1 MFVLVMV
8 YAYMK
13 KLMVIMQILLSL
25 VMLEDMGY
33 EVEGDQIN

>member
-25 VMLEDMGY
+25 VMLEDIGY
-33 EVEGDQIN
+33 EVKGDQMN